1 MEDPQQRDGVED
13 YRHMKGRVGAVGVLI
28 YWLIGLG
35 VMYVV
40 VQLAVDHS
48 DLAKE
53 FRMIRKSL
61 SGQQAEPSEPDSRS
75 PET

>member
-1 MEDPQQRDGVED
+1 
-13 YRHMKGRVGAVGVLI
+13 MKGGVGTVGELI
-28 YWLIGLG
+28 YWLIGLGG

-53 FRMIRKSL
+53 VRMIRKSL
-61 SGQQAEPSEPDSRS
+61 SGQQAQPSEPDSRP

>member
-1 MEDPQQRDGVED
+1 
-13 YRHMKGRVGAVGVLI
+13 MKGRVGTVGVLI

-35 VMYVV
+35 VMYMV

-53 FRMIRKSL
+53 ASTT
-61 SGQQAEPSEPDSRS
+61 RS
-75 PET
+75 SAATASSFPAG